1 MSEPALT
8 YEDLDQV
15 GPHVKCAAQ
24 IERLDVEPFEF
35 IECRLSPA
43 DGHTVHRS
51 PGDCFVWER
60 VERPLR

>member
-1 MSEPALT
+1 MT

-24 IERLDVEPFEF
+24 LERLDGDRFEV
-35 IECRLSPA
+35 IACRLSPS

-51 PGDCFVWER
+51 EGDCFAWER
-60 VERPLR
+60 VGRPLR